1 MEKAFAG
8 STAEAGRAGPRL
20 ELGENVISGR
30 QGGGMA
36 EAWRRQG
43 GGRAGG
49 PEAGIIRNV
58 IPESSGDGR
67 MLRNTKDL
75 EALRI

>member
-1 MEKAFAG
+1 M
-8 STAEAGRAGPRL
+8 
-20 ELGENVISGR
+20 ISVR
-30 QGGGMA
+30 QS
-36 EAWRRQG
+36 

-58 IPESSGDGR
+58 IPESSGDVR